1 VPGRARSHLRSS
13 APSAVHSLLGARAA
27 ARARSKFNGS
37 RFNGSTVQ
45 GSGVQ
50 RHPVFPSSLFKGCE
64 RVQLCCLCYLLLVQL
79 NHRFQLFEHQKVKAW
94 WLTRGAINGG
104 GNGRGDG
111 DLVSQAKAWLQKAFA
126 LGDEIEMKRA
136 ALGDPDLQPI
146 QREIED
152 M

>member
-1 VPGRARSHLRSS
+1 MGAGPGAL
-13 APSAVHSLLGARAA
+13 PSAFICAICGSFPAGRPGGGPGAFKVQR
-27 ARARSKFNGS
+27 FNGS
-37 RFNGSTVQ
+37 RFNG
-45 GSGVQ
+45 
-50 RHPVFPSSLFKGCE
+50 CD

-136 ALGDPDLQPI
+136 ALSDPDLQPL
-146 QREIED
+146 RGEIED

>member
-1 VPGRARSHLRSS
+1 
-13 APSAVHSLLGARAA
+13 
-27 ARARSKFNGS
+27 
-37 RFNGSTVQ
+37 
-45 GSGVQ
+45 
-50 RHPVFPSSLFKGCE
+50 
-64 RVQLCCLCYLLLVQL
+64 VQLCCLCYLLLVQL